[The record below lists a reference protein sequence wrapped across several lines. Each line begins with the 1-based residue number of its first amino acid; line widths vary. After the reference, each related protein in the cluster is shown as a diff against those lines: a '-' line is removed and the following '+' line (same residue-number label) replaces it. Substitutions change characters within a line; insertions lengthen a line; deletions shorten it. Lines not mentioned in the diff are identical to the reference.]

1 MLSYYDMNRTTRSK
15 VVQFAREN
23 DYPPPSS
30 SLTPIFVSLVTRHKL
45 SIIMGEVDALIDRL
59 FVLNGRLDEAIEEN
73 NLVAVVLIK
82 ERLDEEKRKLRAYER
97 LVAKEGLMF
106 KKEIGSI
113 TDEMIARAKEFP
125 FEELLPEPLKHGRC
139 KCPIHG
145 GKNSQSFSVKNN
157 RGKCHSCG
165 WYGDTIKYVMDTEG
179 YSFPQ
184 AVRRLQ

>member
-1 MLSYYDMNRTTRSK
+1 MYDYYDMTRASRLK
-15 VVQFAREN
+15 VKQHAKEN
-23 DYPPPSS
+23 NYPPPSS
-30 SLTPIFVSLVTRHKL
+30 MLTPIFVSLVTRHKL
-45 SIIMGEVDALIDRL
+45 SLIMEEIDVVTDRL
-59 FVLNGRLDEAIEEN
+59 FFLNARLDEAIEEN

-97 LVAKEGLMF
+97 LVAKEGPMF

-145 GKNSQSFSVKNN
+145 GKNSQSFSVKDNM
-157 RGKCHSCG
+157 GKCHSCG
-165 WYGDTIKYVMDTEG
+165 WFGDTIKYVRDTEG

-184 AVRRLQ
+184 AVMRLQ